1 MSKKTDSRIGT
12 VVWFNGRQGYGW
24 INVDGEEQDAY
35 VHFSDINA
43 KGYKTLEDG
52 QKVKLTLVRQD
63 NDMLKAI
70 KVTMPNGSKIEN
82 DKKLIGSK
90 DPPPKGKNNNASYE
104 DDRDYD
110 SGDKTTGVVT
120 SFRGNY
126 GWIELDDGSG
136 DAYVHWTEIMG
147 GDGYKKLQPGDKV
160 EFVAIH
166 QNGGRMKAVQVMMI
180 GGKRGG
186 GGGRGRGRGRGR
198 GGRGTGRR

>member
-1 MSKKTDSRIGT
+1 
-12 VVWFNGRQGYGW
+12 
-24 INVDGEEQDAY
+24 VDGEEQDAY

-43 KGYKTLEDG
+43 KGYRTLEDG
-52 QKVKLTLVRQD
+52 QKVGFTLVRQED
-63 NDMLKAI
+63 DMLKATE
-70 KVTMPNGSKIEN
+70 VTMPNGDQIEN

-90 DPPPKGKNNNASYE
+90 DPPPKKGGNRSSYDE
-104 DDRDYD
+104 PAEYD
-110 SGDKTTGVVT
+110 SSDKTTGVVT

-147 GDGYKKLQPGDKV
+147 GDGYKKLAPGDKV

-166 QNGGRMKAVQVMMI
+166 QNGGRKKAVQVMAI
-180 GGKRGG
+180 GGRR

-198 GGRGTGRR
+198 GGRGRGRR